1 MKTLIALLLTSLPAV
16 ALAQYSN
23 PDKSFYDHAAQGGR
37 VEVAAGKL
45 AQRNAASQAVK
56 DFGAMM
62 VEDHAASNKKLK
74 KLAESKSV
82 KLPEGPSLTQKAKLK
97 MLELKTGSS
106 FDKDYIEGQVKAH
119 KETLE
124 LLKKEIDSGKD
135 ADAKAFASEIL
146 PTVEAHLAKIKQ
158 IAADSGV
165 KIADS
170 GEKR

>member
-1 MKTLIALLLTSLPAV
+1 MKTLIALLLTSLPAL

-23 PDKSFYDHAAQGGR
+23 PDKSFYEHAAQGGR

-45 AQRNAASQAVK
+45 AQKNGASQAVK

-62 VEDHAASNKKLK
+62 VEDHSASNKKLK
-74 KLAESKSV
+74 KLADSKSV
-82 KLPEGPSLTQKAKLK
+82 KLPEPSLTQEAKLK
-97 MLELKTGSS
+97 MLEMKSGSS
-106 FDKDYIEGQVKAH
+106 FDKDYIESQVKAH

-146 PTVEAHLAKIKQ
+146 PTVEAHLVKINQ
-158 IAADSGV
+158 IAADNGV
-165 KIADS
+165 KTADS
-170 GEKR
+170 GEQK

>member
-1 MKTLIALLLTSLPAV
+1 MKVLVALLLTSLPAL

-23 PDKSFYDHAAQGGR
+23 PDKSFYGNAAQGGR

-45 AQRNAASQAVK
+45 AQKNGASQAVK

-62 VEDHAASNKKLK
+62 VEDHSASNKKLK
-74 KLAESKSV
+74 KLADSKSV
-82 KLPEGPSLTQKAKLK
+82 KLPEGPSLSQKAKLK
-97 MLELKTGSS
+97 MLEMKSGSS

-124 LLKKEIDSGKD
+124 LLKKEIDSGQD

-165 KIADS
+165 KTADS
-170 GEKR
+170 GEKK